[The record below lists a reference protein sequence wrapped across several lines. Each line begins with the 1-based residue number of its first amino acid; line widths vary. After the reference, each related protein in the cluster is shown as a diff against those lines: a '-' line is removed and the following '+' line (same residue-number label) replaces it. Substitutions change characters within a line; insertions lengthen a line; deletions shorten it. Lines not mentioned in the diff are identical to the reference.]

1 MILGGSAFFDT
12 LGIFVIAAAL
22 ITLAGRWL
30 RLPSL
35 VSFLIAGILIG
46 PLSGII
52 GPTTGTPEALDLIA
66 EMGIVLLMFIV
77 GLELSLGRLREVGKV
92 AVVAGIGQVVFTS
105 VIGFGICLL
114 LGFDLLESVFIA
126 TALTFSS
133 TAVVVKLLDQK
144 DELHTLYGRIA
155 VGIFLVQDVVVVIAL
170 TLLAGLGSPELMTP
184 GTVLAGLGRAFG
196 GMGILVVACFVG
208 GKYALPPVLG
218 WAASNPRTLFVWSL
232 AWCLGFVLAAHALGL
247 SAEIGA
253 FLAGLAV
260 AQLRLA
266 DDLRRRMHP
275 LMSFFIIMFFV
286 SIGAQMEFSYAGVY
300 WIEGLILSLFVL
312 IGNPVIFIWIIARFG
327 YSERTAF
334 LTSVTVAQI
343 SEFSFI
349 FAALGLSTGLID
361 QSILSVIGVVGILT
375 IAVSAYMILYNHELY
390 TVVRGLRILSV
401 FRAHVAEDEEP
412 PPRYLRDHVIVVGMN
427 DLGRRVAGLLHEK
440 GETVLAI
447 DTDVRKMSGLDCP
460 TLVGNVD
467 YASTLEEAGL
477 RNARMAISALRI
489 EHVNKLFV
497 FRCTMEHV
505 PVAAY
510 ASDRSMRDQLQEI
523 GAPFLVESRQQAGS
537 RLVAELDRLSEV
549 AE

>member
-1 MILGGSAFFDT
+1 MPLTVAYGGLGMILGGSAFFDT

-144 DELHTLYGRIA
+144 DELHTMYGRIA

-260 AQLRLA
+260 AQCGA
-266 DDLRRRMHP
+266 DRAGLRRR
-275 LMSFFIIMFFV
+275 
-286 SIGAQMEFSYAGVY
+286 
-300 WIEGLILSLFVL
+300 
-312 IGNPVIFIWIIARFG
+312 
-327 YSERTAF
+327 
-334 LTSVTVAQI
+334 
-343 SEFSFI
+343 
-349 FAALGLSTGLID
+349 
-361 QSILSVIGVVGILT
+361 
-375 IAVSAYMILYNHELY
+375 
-390 TVVRGLRILSV
+390 
-401 FRAHVAEDEEP
+401 
-412 PPRYLRDHVIVVGMN
+412 
-427 DLGRRVAGLLHEK
+427 
-440 GETVLAI
+440 
-447 DTDVRKMSGLDCP
+447 
-460 TLVGNVD
+460 
-467 YASTLEEAGL
+467 
-477 RNARMAISALRI
+477 
-489 EHVNKLFV
+489 
-497 FRCTMEHV
+497 
-505 PVAAY
+505 
-510 ASDRSMRDQLQEI
+510 
-523 GAPFLVESRQQAGS
+523 
-537 RLVAELDRLSEV
+537 
-549 AE
+549 